1 MTEAQSIKACE
12 SIPLSSGKL
21 YGIGEAKNLKYAE
34 YIIHHFVFVSRQ
46 KYFPND
52 FFSKRFFK
60 KKLKKHTLRKC
71 AEHFLSLT
79 LDAPAFR
86 KMQLQL
92 RRVLG
97 VKY

>member
-46 KYFPND
+46 KYFLHN
-52 FFSKRFFK
+52 FFFK
-60 KKLKKHTLRKC
+60 KIFQEKIKKTHTQEMRRAFPVPDAGC
-71 AEHFLSLT
+71 AGFQEN
-79 LDAPAFR
+79 AAA
-86 KMQLQL
+86 
-92 RRVLG
+92 VA
-97 VKY
+97 